1 MDKTA
6 KTIAVSILCAA
17 PALIWCVAGRGCAS
31 ELAYPAENGAN
42 WFSRNVGVPL
52 KGMMD
57 GAAAASEAERLRRE
71 NARLAI
77 AATENEALRR
87 ENARLEKV
95 LYGAER
101 LKPYGDWVCAP
112 VLSRGGALG
121 ARRMIRAGRGSR
133 DGVKPG
139 AAAAVPEGLA
149 GRVVSVSPHACEILL
164 LSDETFRVS
173 CVFETENGECVYGIL
188 SGGGASPAGSGE
200 PLSLVYADRAALLKN
215 LPAQTPPRD
224 GDRIL
229 ASGLGGVFPPGIPVG
244 RVVST
249 RPAGAGTACEAEIA
263 PFADFD
269 AMREIFIAVEGR

>member
-1 MDKTA
+1 MFLADQWVRDTP
-6 KTIAVSILCAA
+6 AA
-17 PALIWCVAGRGCAS
+17 R
-31 ELAYPAENGAN
+31 
-42 WFSRNVGVPL
+42 
-52 KGMMD
+52 
-57 GAAAASEAERLRRE
+57 AAADTTYFFDPIFKRYGYSFADYDRSVNYYLDRPEKYARILNKASERLRRE

-188 SGGGASPAGSGE
+188 SGGGASRSVSRSVSPAFIC
-200 PLSLVYADRAALLKN
+200 PLGK
-215 LPAQTPPRD
+215 P
-224 GDRIL
+224 
-229 ASGLGGVFPPGIPVG
+229 
-244 RVVST
+244 
-249 RPAGAGTACEAEIA
+249 
-263 PFADFD
+263 
-269 AMREIFIAVEGR
+269 